1 MPDFHLEQREQGWY
15 GISRW
20 CREDVHSIRKDMELH
35 QWTDE
40 IAEAWLASIERT
52 LRDRMTET
60 GWEVIETLM
69 DDEKEVS
76 S

>member
-1 MPDFHLEQREQGWY
+1 
-15 GISRW
+15 
-20 CREDVHSIRKDMELH
+20 MELY

-40 IAEAWLASIERT
+40 IAEAWLANIERT

>member
-1 MPDFHLEQREQGWY
+1 
-15 GISRW
+15 
-20 CREDVHSIRKDMELH
+20 MELH

>member
-20 CREDVHSIRKDMELH
+20 CREDVHSIRKDMELY

-69 DDEKEVS
+69 GEN
-76 S
+76 